1 MVATG
6 PPTCGLLGRSP
17 IFSVMS
23 HSWLTPSAEVRD
35 AGGPG
40 LGVFATRDIPAGA
53 VVAGF
58 GGHVLDLD
66 AFDALPPDR
75 QVHSLQV
82 SAELFLVCPEAADPA
97 DHVNHSCVPNCGI
110 AGNVLLVTMAD
121 VAAGQEL
128 TFDYAMCDSDPY
140 DEFEC
145 LCGEPTCR
153 RKVTG
158 NDWMIPELQD
168 RYAGHFSTYLAT
180 RIAELRA
187 LPGSSDRL

>member
-1 MVATG
+1 MEHGLNQDG
-6 PPTCGLLGRSP
+6 PRDDGPAPDGPR
-17 IFSVMS
+17 
-23 HSWLTPSAEVRD
+23 HESWLTPHAEVRD

-40 LGVFATRDIPAGA
+40 LGVFATRDIPAGR
-53 VVAGF
+53 VIAGF
-58 GGHVLDLD
+58 GGAVVD
-66 AFDALPPDR
+66 ADDFADLPPRR
-75 QVHSLQV
+75 QVHSLQI
-82 SAELFLVCPEAADPA
+82 ADELFLVCPEAADPA

-153 RKVTG
+153 GVVTG
-158 NDWMIPELQD
+158 LDWTKPELQAK
-168 RYAGHFSTYLAT
+168 YAGWFSPYLAR
-180 RIAELRA
+180 RIAA
-187 LPGSSDRL
+187 LPATR